1 MNHSKSEMRRILTQF
16 GHRLVDSQEPLEAE
30 FQRVIHDNIDKLYM
44 TENNLFH
51 GENDRNKGST

>member
-1 MNHSKSEMRRILTQF
+1 MTQF

-30 FQRVIHDNIDKLYM
+30 FQRVLHDNRDKLYM
-44 TENNLFH
+44 TEEKKVFH